1 MIVYHVASNPIIG
14 RAKNK
19 KNITID
25 YVLTIPYTE
34 FINGNQLQASNSL
47 HSGKALLLKG
57 SVFNNLI
64 SRNRF

>member
-1 MIVYHVASNPIIG
+1 MIVYHMASNPIIG

-47 HSGKALLLKG
+47 HSGKALL
-57 SVFNNLI
+57 
-64 SRNRF
+64 

>member
-1 MIVYHVASNPIIG
+1 MIVYHMATNPIIG

-25 YVLTIPYTE
+25 YVLTTPYTE
-34 FINGNQLQASNSL
+34 FIYGNQSQASNSL
-47 HSGKALLLKG
+47 HSGKALRLKG

>member
-1 MIVYHVASNPIIG
+1 MIVYHMATNPIIG

-19 KNITID
+19 KNIAID
-25 YVLTIPYTE
+25 YVLTTPYTE
-34 FINGNQLQASNSL
+34 FINGNQSQASNSL
-47 HSGKALLLKG
+47 HSGKALRLKG

>member
-1 MIVYHVASNPIIG
+1 MIVYHMATNPIIR

-19 KNITID
+19 KNIAID
-25 YVLTIPYTE
+25 YVLTTPYTE
-34 FINGNQLQASNSL
+34 FINGNQSQASNSL
-47 HSGKALLLKG
+47 HSGKALRLKG

>member
-1 MIVYHVASNPIIG
+1 MIVYHMASNPIIG
-14 RAKNK
+14 RAKN
-19 KNITID
+19 ITID
-25 YVLTIPYTE
+25 FVLTIPYTE